1 MRAARHLL
9 TLLFAASALLL
20 VACGSSE
27 ESAAPPAEP
36 VAAKP
41 ADFPS
46 AQGKTRQELVAGLK
60 EGPVFAPSTSI
71 LTVGDNRFGFALFD
85 AAQKQVEA
93 SAVAIYTSRKD
104 GSDLQGPYPARR
116 ESFAVKS
123 PFRSAQAAGDLANGD
138 AFYVVGALPFETPG
152 NRVLTAL
159 ARMDGRLVAAA
170 GFELPVHE
178 SGGPPNIGEKAIDMH
193 TLTPADV
200 GGDLTKLTTRIP
212 ADKDLVST
220 DLADVLGKKPVVLL
234 FATPQLCASRVC
246 GPVTDIVE
254 QVRAESGDGV
264 AFIHQEIYNDNKV
277 SKGTRPQVNTYRLPT
292 EPWLF
297 AIDGSGKIVARFEG
311 AFSAGELS
319 RVVDKLKASSK
330 S

>member
-1 MRAARHLL
+1 MRSARHVLALL
-9 TLLFAASALLL
+9 LAASALTLA
-20 VACGSSE
+20 ACGGNE
-27 ESAAPPAEP
+27 EPSAPPPEP
-36 VAAKP
+36 AAAQP

-46 AQGKTRQELVAGLK
+46 AQGKTRQELVGGLT
-60 EGPVFAPSTSI
+60 EGPVFAPSTSV
-71 LTVGDNRFGFALFD
+71 LNVGDNRFGFALFD
-85 AAQKQVEA
+85 SAQKMVEA
-93 SAVAIYTSRKD
+93 SAVAIYTSKKD

-123 PFRSAQAAGDLANGD
+123 PYRSAQAAGDLANGD
-138 AFYVVGALPFETPG
+138 AFYVSTVPFKKAG

-170 GFELPVHE
+170 GFQLPVHAG
-178 SGGPPNIGEKAIDMH
+178 GGPPKVGDKAISMH
-193 TLTPADV
+193 TLTPEDV
-200 GGDLTKLTTRIP
+200 GGDLSELTTRIP
-212 ADKDLVST
+212 ADRDLVDT
-220 DLADVLGKKPVVLL
+220 DLADVLGKKPAILL

-264 AFIHQEIYNDNKV
+264 AFIHQEIYIDNTV
-277 SKGTRPQVNTYRLPT
+277 SKGTRPQVNEYKLPT

-297 AIDGSGKIVARFEG
+297 AIDRSGKVVARFEG
-311 AFSAGELS
+311 AFSTGELA
-319 RVVDKLKASSK
+319 RVVAKLKAPAK

>member
-1 MRAARHLL
+1 
-9 TLLFAASALLL
+9 
-20 VACGSSE
+20 
-27 ESAAPPAEP
+27 
-36 VAAKP
+36 
-41 ADFPS
+41 
-46 AQGKTRQELVAGLK
+46 
-60 EGPVFAPSTSI
+60 
-71 LTVGDNRFGFALFD
+71 VGDNRVGFALFD

-123 PFRSAQAAGDLANGD
+123 PFRSAQAAGDLQNGD
-138 AFYVVGALPFETPG
+138 TFYVVPTLPFKAAG
-152 NRVLTAL
+152 QRVLTAL

-170 GFELPVHE
+170 GFQLPVHDGT
-178 SGGPPNIGEKAIDMH
+178 GGPPNVGDKAIVMH
-193 TLTPADV
+193 TLTPEDV
-200 GGDLTKLTTRIP
+200 GGDLSKLTTRVP
-212 ADKDLVST
+212 PDRDLVST

-246 GPVTDIVE
+246 GPVTDIAE
-254 QVRAESGDGV
+254 QVRAETGDGV
-264 AFIHQEIYNDNKV
+264 AFIHQEIYNDNQV

-297 AIDGSGKIVARFEG
+297 AIDRSGKIVARFEG
-311 AFSAGELS
+311 AFSANELT
-319 RVVDKLKASSK
+319 RVVDKLKAPAK

>member
-1 MRAARHLL
+1 MRSVRHVLALL
-9 TLLFAASALLL
+9 LAASALTV
-20 VACGSSE
+20 VACGGSE
-27 ESAAPPAEP
+27 EAAAPPPEP
-36 VAAKP
+36 AAAQP
-41 ADFPS
+41 ADFP
-46 AQGKTRQELVAGLK
+46 AATGKTRQELVGGLT

-71 LTVGDNRFGFALFD
+71 LNVGDNRFGFALFD
-85 AAQKQVEA
+85 TAQKMVEA
-93 SAVAIYTSRKD
+93 GAVALYTSNKD

-138 AFYVVGALPFETPG
+138 AFYVTTLPFKKAG
-152 NRVLTAL
+152 SRVVTAL

-170 GFELPVHE
+170 GFQLPVHE
-178 SGGPPNIGEKAIDMH
+178 KGGPPQIGDQAIDMH
-193 TLTPADV
+193 TLTPEDV
-200 GGDLTKLTTRIP
+200 GGDLSKLTTRIP
-212 ADKDLVST
+212 ADRDLVDT
-220 DLADVLGKKPVVLL
+220 DLHDVLGKKPVILL

-264 AFIHQEIYNDNKV
+264 AFIHQEIYIDNDV
-277 SKGTRPQVNTYRLPT
+277 SKGTRPQVNTYKLPT

-297 AIDGSGKIVARFEG
+297 AIDKSGEVIARFEG
-311 AFSAGELS
+311 AFSTGELS
-319 RVVDKLKASSK
+319 RVVAKLKAPAK